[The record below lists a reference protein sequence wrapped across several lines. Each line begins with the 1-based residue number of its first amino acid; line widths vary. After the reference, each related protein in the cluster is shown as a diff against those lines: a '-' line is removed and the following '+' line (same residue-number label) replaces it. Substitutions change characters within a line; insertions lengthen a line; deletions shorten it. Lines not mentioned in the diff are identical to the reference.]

1 MGLDHCLAASWHALG
16 DADEPCA
23 TSVPNSQASALPTA
37 LLRGITAVIAIQGI
51 RSSFDLGLGTK
62 LTAQLSIDFWDF
74 NQSTI
79 GFFAH
84 LLAIIGLY
92 MALGHYVTRWSHSR
106 NRPSASRWGAAIK
119 DVP

>member
-1 MGLDHCLAASWHALG
+1 LG